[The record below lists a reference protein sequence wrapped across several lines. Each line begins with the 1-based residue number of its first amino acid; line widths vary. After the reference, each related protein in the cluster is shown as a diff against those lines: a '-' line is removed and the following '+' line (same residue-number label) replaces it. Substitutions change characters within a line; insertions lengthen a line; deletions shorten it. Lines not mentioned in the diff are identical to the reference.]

1 MTPSPDERLTIR
13 KRLKQWSDQNQAEAP
28 KTMPVDVGD
37 SAGPRNTGTRARV
50 VDESALERA
59 ASDLTA
65 DQQFLDRDGS
75 VDFLPPPSAFEAGDV
90 FEYREE
96 GDRNGIPIIAV
107 CLGYINGHYH
117 FYTANGL
124 WAVASAI
131 NTNFIQRNF
140 ATEAEMRP
148 VIEKLPKGK
157 LSKAEVHEMRLRGQ
171 GPDRVAGAA
180 LLHKMNQFVE
190 DTDEMLQKYAT
201 RFEKAHEIVSA
212 GDERYLTLDQIKD
225 RLLAKEDLKL
235 PTPPHLLYAVHRTVF
250 NDDVGFR
257 IAGDLSYSSTSKWL
271 FEITPREDVSLIN
284 NMQTLVRLFTD
295 IPGRLNTSI
304 SSLSTSQLN
313 QSQLGRFIVR
323 ARAAIEESRQ
333 IRDWT
338 PYGILG
344 PAKKQRSGTAQAWTN
359 VDMSILHFMLLWAG
373 YDQFS
378 PSSRLHWIGS
388 TILRATGKYK
398 HVEYLSA
405 STAWTFLQEIGY
417 ITPWDF
423 HERYTLRVPGAKISR
438 EGGFVPF
445 QLGSEGIRPF
455 LTQDVF
461 DGKRHD
467 WASLK
472 AFAIDSKSTSDVDD
486 AVSVEATDTPD
497 KHWIHIHVADP
508 ASRIRHQNALG
519 ERASLT
525 PMTLYVSGHYSNIWG
540 VKDEVQKLFS
550 LAPDRPCLTFSGL
563 VNDEGELLEYKIT
576 PAKLQEFIYMTPE
589 DANAAAGAQTA
600 KLSSEFVNAESFI
613 VGEPSEEVPPTRQLT
628 APSELQPIDLDSLKT
643 LYRLAEAR
651 HQKRLA
657 NGATPQWP
665 LWPKVETSFDNASID
680 HTPMGLMT
688 CNGDPTIKISWKD
701 NESRMVSSIMVLA
714 GEIAA
719 RWSADRNI
727 PIPYLSQPKAEKN
740 RELLKTYTK
749 EVYYPLLSSGKE
761 TPEHFTQL
769 LTLVGKTELSTKPA
783 RHFFMGVDMYAK
795 VTSPL
800 RRYSDLLAHWQIE
813 NALAQ
818 EMDTGKVVVQKL
830 PFPRDALDQEILPWL
845 RLRQRL
851 IQRLGSKAGWQAYL
865 MQALVRAWR
874 YPVAGQSALPDTFT
888 LTVTQ
893 VQQSAGSSQGL
904 RKMIRGNLD
913 WFALKVWVV
922 AEGLGKLGLQVADVS
937 RGDVFKVKLKD
948 VNVHLGEV
956 YVEAIEKVSVQKDHE
971 VEQRVAESTGE
982 EKREAAEI

>member
-1 MTPSPDERLTIR
+1 MPPSTEERLTIR
-13 KRLKQWSDQNQAEAP
+13 KRLKQWNDQNQVETP
-28 KTMPVDVGD
+28 KSMPVDVGD
-37 SAGPRNTGTRARV
+37 SGAPRNTGTRARV
-50 VDESALERA
+50 ADESALERA
-59 ASDLTA
+59 APDLTA
-65 DQQFLDRDGS
+65 DHQFLDRDGAI
-75 VDFLPPPSAFEAGDV
+75 DFLPPPSLFEAGDV

-96 GDRNGIPIIAV
+96 GDRHGMPIIAV

-117 FYTANGL
+117 FYTANAL
-124 WAVASAI
+124 WVVASGV
-131 NTNFIQRNF
+131 TTHFIHRNF

-157 LSKAEVHEMRLRGQ
+157 MSKAEMIEMSRRGQ

-180 LLHKMNQFVE
+180 LLHRMNQFLE

-201 RFEKAHEIVSA
+201 RFEKAHEIVSE
-212 GDERYLTLDQIKD
+212 GGEQYLTLEQIKQ

-235 PTPPHLLYAVHRTVF
+235 PTPPHVLYAVHRTVF

-257 IAGDLSYSSTSKWL
+257 IAGDLNYSSTSEWL
-271 FEITPREDVSLIN
+271 FEITSREDVALIQ

-304 SSLSTSQLN
+304 SSLSTSQLS

-323 ARAAIEESRQ
+323 ARAAIDESRQ
-333 IRDWT
+333 VRNWT

-344 PAKKQRSGTAQAWTN
+344 PAKKQRPSTAQAWTN

-373 YDQFS
+373 YDQFG

-388 TILRATGKYK
+388 MILRATGKYK

-417 ITPWDF
+417 ITPWDL
-423 HERYTLRVPGAKISR
+423 HERYTLRVPGAKVSR

-445 QLGSEGIRPF
+445 QLGREGIRPY
-455 LTQDVF
+455 LTRDVF

-472 AFAIDSKSTSDVDD
+472 AFAIDSKSTTDVDD
-486 AVSVEATDTPD
+486 AVSIETTDAPD
-497 KHWIHIHVADP
+497 EHWIHIHVADP

-519 ERASLT
+519 ERASIT
-525 PMTLYVSGHYSNIWG
+525 PMTLYLSGHYSNIWG

-550 LAPDRPCLTFSGL
+550 LAPNRPCLTFSGL

-576 PAKLQEFIYMTPE
+576 PAKLQEFVYMTPE
-589 DANAAAGAQTA
+589 DANAAADSKQRE
-600 KLSSEFVNAESFI
+600 LPVELVNAESFI
-613 VGEPSEEVPPTRQLT
+613 VGETPEEGAASRQFT
-628 APSELQPIDLDSLKT
+628 TPSELQPADLDSLKT

-657 NGATPQWP
+657 NGATPKWP
-665 LWPKVETSFDNASID
+665 QRPTVDVSFDKTSTEP
-680 HTPMGLMT
+680 TPAGLMT
-688 CNGDPTIKISWKD
+688 CHGDPAIQISWKD
-701 NESRMVSSIMVLA
+701 TESRMVSSIMVLA

-727 PIPYLSQPKAEKN
+727 PIPYLSQPQSEKN
-740 RELLKTYTK
+740 LELLETYTK
-749 EVYYPLLSSGKE
+749 EIYYPLLSSGEE
-761 TPEHFTQL
+761 TPEHFSQL

-783 RHFFMGVDMYAK
+783 RHFVMGVDMYTK

-818 EMDTGKVVVQKL
+818 EMNTGKVVEQKL
-830 PFPRDALDQEILPWL
+830 PLSREELDQEILPWL

-851 IQRLGSKAGWQAYL
+851 IQRLGSKAGWQAY
-865 MQALVRAWR
+865 MTQALVRAWKF
-874 YPVAGQSALPDTFT
+874 PVSGQSALPETFT
-888 LTVTQ
+888 LTVTL
-893 VQQSAGSSQGL
+893 VPQSAGAPQGR
-904 RKMIRGNLD
+904 RKIIRGNLD
-913 WFALKVWVV
+913 WFGLKAWVV
-922 AEGLGKLGLQVADVS
+922 AEGLGNLGLNVADVR
-937 RGDVFKVKLKD
+937 RGDVFKVKLTD

-956 YVEAIEKVSVQKDHE
+956 YVEATEKVKVQKDRE
-971 VEQRVAESTGE
+971 VEQREAEPAETGEKGEAES
-982 EKREAAEI
+982 